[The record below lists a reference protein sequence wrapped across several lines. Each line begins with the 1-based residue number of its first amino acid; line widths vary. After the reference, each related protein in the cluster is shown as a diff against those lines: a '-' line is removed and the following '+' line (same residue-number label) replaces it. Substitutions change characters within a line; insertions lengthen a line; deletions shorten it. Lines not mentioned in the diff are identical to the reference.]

1 MAYQVEISERAER
14 NLDAIVKYLAEN
26 WSEQVKTDFLA
37 DLAQRFEL
45 IARMPRMYRQSRVW
59 KGVYECVVNKYTIAY
74 YRIRK
79 DVVQIIPIQD
89 SRQDPNT
96 LEL

>member
-1 MAYQVEISERAER
+1 
-14 NLDAIVKYLAEN
+14 
-26 WSEQVKTDFLA
+26 
-37 DLAQRFEL
+37 
-45 IARMPRMYRQSRVW
+45 MPRMYRQSRTQ
-59 KGVYECVVNKYTIAY
+59 KGLYECVVNKYTIAY

-79 DVVQIIPIQD
+79 DVVQITPIQD

>member
-1 MAYQVEISERAER
+1 MVHQVEISERAER

-37 DLAQRFEL
+37 DLSQKFEL
-45 IARMPRMYRQSRVW
+45 ISRMPRMYRQSRTQ

-74 YRIRK
+74 YRIQE
-79 DVVQIIPIQD
+79 DAVQIITIQD

>member
-37 DLAQRFEL
+37 DL
-45 IARMPRMYRQSRVW
+45 
-59 KGVYECVVNKYTIAY
+59 
-74 YRIRK
+74 
-79 DVVQIIPIQD
+79 
-89 SRQDPNT
+89 
-96 LEL
+96 